1 MNGQIIVDNAIKY
14 LDKPYV
20 WGGESDAEGGY
31 DCSGYVYNVLNDS
44 GIKVSRTTA
53 QGYYNK
59 YKGNASNKKVAGALL
74 FFGKSN
80 TSIKH
85 VAIASG
91 DGVHMYESIGS
102 SKNTINNKGKGVT
115 YSYISRR
122 KDLVAV
128 CTPFKPSV
136 AVPVIAKPTL
146 KVGSKGTQVNYLQ
159 QDLNSLMN
167 AKLETDGHFGQLTKN
182 AVMAYQKKYNLVVDG
197 IYGRNSYNKMRS
209 ILEG

>member
-14 LDKPYV
+14 LGKPYV
-20 WGGESDAEGGY
+20 WGGESGAEGGY

-44 GIKVSRTTA
+44 GIKVGRTTA

-59 YKGNASNKKVAGALL
+59 YKGNTSNKNVAGALL
-74 FFGKSN
+74 FFGKST

-102 SKNTINNKGKGVT
+102 SKNTKTNKGKGVT

-159 QDLNSLMN
+159 QNLNFLMN
-167 AKLETDGHFGQLTKN
+167 AKLETDGHFGQLTKK
-182 AVMAYQKKYNLVVDG
+182 AVMEYQKKYNLVVDG

>member
-1 MNGQIIVDNAIKY
+1 MDGNIIVQNAVKY
-14 LDKPYV
+14 LGKPYV

-31 DCSGYVYNVLNDS
+31 DCSGFVYNVLNDS
-44 GIKVSRTTA
+44 GIKVGRTTA

-74 FFGKSN
+74 FFGKSV
-80 TSIKH
+80 TSITH

-102 SKNTINNKGKGVT
+102 SKNTKTNKGKGVT

-136 AVPVIAKPTL
+136 VIPVIAKPTL

-159 QDLNSLMN
+159 QDLNFLMN

-197 IYGRNSYNKMRS
+197 VYGPKSYNKMRS

>member
-1 MNGQIIVDNAIKY
+1 MDGNIIVQNAIKY
-14 LDKPYV
+14 LGKPYV

-44 GIKVSRTTA
+44 GIKIGRTTA
-53 QGYYNK
+53 QEYYNK

-74 FFGKSN
+74 FFGKSV
-80 TSIKH
+80 TSITH

-102 SKNTINNKGKGVT
+102 SKNTKTNKGKGVT

-146 KVGSKGTQVNYLQ
+146 KVGSKGMQVNYLQ
-159 QDLNSLMN
+159 QDLNFLMN
-167 AKLETDGHFGQLTKN
+167 AKLDTDGHFGQLSKK
-182 AVMAYQKKYNLVVDG
+182 AVMDYQKKYNLVVDG
-197 IYGRNSYNKMRS
+197 IYGKNSYNKMRS
-209 ILEG
+209 LLEG

>member
-1 MNGQIIVDNAIKY
+1 MDGKIIVENAIKY
-14 LDKPYV
+14 LGKPYV

-44 GIKVSRTTA
+44 GIEVGRTTA

-59 YKGNASNKKVAGALL
+59 YKGNTSNKKVAGALL
-74 FFGKSN
+74 FFGKSV
-80 TSIKH
+80 TSITH

-102 SKNTINNKGKGVT
+102 SKNTKTNKGKGVT

-128 CTPFKPSV
+128 CTPFTPSV
-136 AVPVIAKPTL
+136 TVPVIAKPTL
-146 KVGSKGTQVNYLQ
+146 KIGSKGTQVNYLQ
-159 QDLNSLMN
+159 QDLNFLMN

-197 IYGRNSYNKMRS
+197 VYGPKSYNKMRS
-209 ILEG
+209 LLEG